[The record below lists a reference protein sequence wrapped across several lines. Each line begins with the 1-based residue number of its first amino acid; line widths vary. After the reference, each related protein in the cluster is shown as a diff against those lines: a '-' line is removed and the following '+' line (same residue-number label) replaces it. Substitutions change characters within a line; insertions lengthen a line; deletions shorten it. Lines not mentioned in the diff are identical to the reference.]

1 MSEYIQA
8 APIEP
13 SLEYF
18 NLGTFT
24 RRVTTQSEAAQT
36 WFSRGFLWAYAFN
49 HEEAGRCF
57 EQAAIHD
64 PSCAMA
70 YWGYAFAAGPNYNK
84 TWAAFDPKDV
94 KSTVPKCH
102 RLAQLAAQHLNSNST
117 PVERALITALQHRFP
132 TPTIPSE
139 FDTANKAYADAMREV
154 YAQFPHDLDVLTLF
168 ADALMN
174 WKPRQLFSAQTG
186 APIPTSP
193 VHEVR
198 RVLKE
203 GLAHPGGQTHPGL
216 LHMYIHL
223 MERSATPQAALL
235 AADHLQ
241 TLIPDAG
248 HIWHM
253 PSHIYVLV
261 GDYRRALQSNL
272 QATRADDRFF
282 ALRGGENFYSFY
294 RLHDYHSLIY
304 AAMLLGQSQ
313 AALEA
318 CDRME
323 RTITEPMLRT
333 ESPRMA
339 DWLEFFCAVRVHVYI
354 RFGMWEALKALEV
367 PKDQELYC
375 VTTTMV
381 HYGKGIACA
390 ATGEIEAAEGHRELY
405 LQAARKVP
413 PTRLDFPNRIVDVL
427 KVATAMLE
435 GELEYRKGNFE
446 VAFRH
451 LRRAVEMDDALLYT
465 EPWGWMVPTRHAYA
479 ALSLEQGR
487 VEDAAQAYA
496 EDLGLQGSLTRAHQH
511 PNNVW
516 ALQGYHE
523 CLVRMGREAEAAI
536 IAQQLRVAV
545 AAADVPIVSSCF
557 CRRGGID
564 NRDETRMSEQ
574 SCESISSCMK

>member
-8 APIEP
+8 SPIDH

-36 WFSRGFLWAYAFN
+36 WFTRGFIWSYSFN
-49 HEEAGRCF
+49 HEEAERCF
-57 EQAAIHD
+57 EQAAVHD
-64 PSCAMA
+64 PNCAMA

-84 TWAAFDPKDV
+84 TWAAFDANDLQR
-94 KSTVPKCH
+94 SVPKCH
-102 RLAQLAAQHLNSNST
+102 RLAQLALQHLTTNPDLT
-117 PVERALITALQHRFP
+117 PAERALITALPHRY
-132 TPTIPSE
+132 PSPNVPKE
-139 FDTANKAYADAMREV
+139 FDSANKAYADAMRTV
-154 YAQFPHDLDVLTLF
+154 YNQFPEDLDVRTLF
-168 ADALMN
+168 ADSLMN
-174 WKPRQLFSAQTG
+174 WKPRKLYHEQTG
-186 APIPTSP
+186 LPIETSP

-198 RVLKE
+198 RVLEE
-203 GLAHPGGQTHPGL
+203 GLATPEGKHHPGL

-241 TLIPDAG
+241 ALVPDAG

-261 GDYRRALQSNL
+261 GDYRHALHNNL

-282 ALRGGENFYSFY
+282 SLRGGENFYSFY

-304 AAMLLGQSQ
+304 AAMLLGQSR

-318 CDRME
+318 CDCME

-354 RFGMWEALKALEV
+354 RFGMWEALKQLAV
-367 PKDQELYC
+367 PEDQDLYC

-381 HYGKGIACA
+381 YYGKGIACA
-390 ATGEIEAAEGHRELY
+390 ATGEIPAAERYRELY
-405 LQAARKVP
+405 AQAAEKVP

-427 KVATAMLE
+427 KVATAMLD
-435 GELEYRKGNFE
+435 GELEYRKGDYE
-446 VAFRH
+446 LAFRH

-465 EPWGWMVPTRHAYA
+465 EPWGWMVPTRHAFA

-487 VEDAAQAYA
+487 VEDAARVYA
-496 EDLGLQGSLTRAHQH
+496 EDLGLEGSLTRAHQH

-523 CLVRMGREAEAAI
+523 CLVKMGRQAEAGI
-536 IAQQLRVAV
+536 VAQQLKVAV

-557 CRRGGID
+557 CRRGDVGD
-564 NRDETRMSEQ
+564 GAAGHAQ
-574 SCESISSCMK
+574 Y